1 MECGNEMFIDK
12 AKIHLKAGK
21 GGDGAVAF
29 RKEKYVPAGGPS
41 GGDGGKGG
49 DIVFVVDE
57 GMKTLM
63 DFRYKKHYS
72 AINGDDGSNRN
83 MFGKAGSD
91 LILRVPPGTII
102 KDEQTGET
110 IADLTEK
117 NDKKILVKGGHGGKG
132 NANFA
137 TSTRQAPRFS
147 KPGGKGEEL
156 TVLLEL
162 KLIADVGLIG
172 FPNVGKST
180 LLSVVTSANPK
191 IANYHFTTIIPNLG
205 LVKTKHGDSFVIADI
220 PGLIEGAHQGV
231 GLGHAFLRH
240 VERTKLLIHVLDIAA
255 IEGREPI
262 EDYKKINEELKLYN
276 EKLATRKQI
285 IAANKM
291 DITNSDEKLNQ
302 LKEFVF
308 PEDIKVFPISAVTGK
323 GITELMVYAAQ
334 ELKEIEKYAAE
345 NHIEEVAEE
354 KVYTLKKDEA
364 KLFEIEKENDVYII
378 KGDFIKRLLN
388 STNLEDTVSLA
399 YFQKIIKK
407 HGVNEELK
415 KNGAQE
421 GDTVRIDKTEFE
433 FFDS

>member
-1 MECGNEMFIDK
+1 MFIDK